1 MQVTTASEA
10 ELALQ
15 ERANEGLSRDVER
28 FEKKEELE
36 KEARTS
42 STLPHAKSN
51 PVRLKEIFSKSGAFR
66 WHCCRGLGCRI
77 VLLFWPL

>member
-28 FEKKEELE
+28 FEKKVEVE
-36 KEARTS
+36 KEARLLN
-42 STLPHAKSN
+42 LPLISC
-51 PVRLKEIFSKSGAFR
+51 I
-66 WHCCRGLGCRI
+66 
-77 VLLFWPL
+77 